1 MDPSPREVDAADESA
16 PTGDAIGRACAAV
29 VSAWGDSPEVQA
41 FVAALGER
49 VGERELDGLHV
60 ADLYG
65 ADRCARGDATAIA
78 WFERTCVATLGSA
91 LGRIDPSPAF
101 VDEIRQRVR
110 EKLLVAA
117 DPRGARIQEY
127 AGRGPL
133 GAWVRVV
140 AVREALAARRRPG
153 LTAGSDE
160 LLDVGASITSPE
172 LGLVKEQYR
181 AEFQRAFAEA
191 LAELSAEQRNLL
203 RHHYLHGL
211 TLDQLASLYEMHRSS
226 VARRIAKTRSGLLS
240 ATRRALMTRLAT
252 SPADFE
258 ELMGLIASRIDLS
271 IERHLAV

>member
-1 MDPSPREVDAADESA
+1 MNPSQQGSVRGGPRPSREALR
-16 PTGDAIGRACAAV
+16 RACAAIR
-29 VSAWGDSPEVQA
+29 STWGEASSIDA
-41 FVAALGER
+41 FVATLAER
-49 VGERELDGLHV
+49 VGAAELDGLHV
-60 ADLYG
+60 VDLYG
-65 ADRCARGDATAIA
+65 AERCAQGDAAAIA
-78 WFERTCVATLGSA
+78 WFERTCIAPLGPA
-91 LGRIDPSPAF
+91 LGRIDPSPVF
-101 VDEIRQRVR
+101 VDELRQRVR

-117 DPRGARIQEY
+117 DSRGARITEY

-140 AVREALAARRRPG
+140 AVREALADRRRSG
-153 LTAGSDE
+153 RAACDE
-160 LLDVGASITSPE
+160 LLDIGANITSPE

-211 TLDQLASLYEMHRSS
+211 TLDQLANLYEMHRSS

-240 ATRRALMTRLAT
+240 ATRRALMARLAT
-252 SPADFE
+252 SPAEFE

-271 IERHLAV
+271 IERHLAG

>member
-1 MDPSPREVDAADESA
+1 MNPSQQGSVRGGPRPSREALR
-16 PTGDAIGRACAAV
+16 RACAAIR
-29 VSAWGDSPEVQA
+29 STWGEASSIDA
-41 FVAALGER
+41 FVATLAER
-49 VGERELDGLHV
+49 VGAAELDGLHV
-60 ADLYG
+60 VDLYG
-65 ADRCARGDATAIA
+65 AERCAQGDAAAIA
-78 WFERTCVATLGSA
+78 WFERTCIAPLGPA
-91 LGRIDPSPAF
+91 LGRIDPSPVF
-101 VDEIRQRVR
+101 VDELRQRVR

-117 DPRGARIQEY
+117 DSRGARITEY

-140 AVREALAARRRPG
+140 AVREALAARRRSG
-153 LTAGSDE
+153 RAACDE
-160 LLDVGASITSPE
+160 LLDIGANITSPE

-211 TLDQLASLYEMHRSS
+211 TLDQLANLYEMHRSS

-240 ATRRALMTRLAT
+240 ATRRALMARLAT
-252 SPADFE
+252 SPAEFE

-271 IERHLAV
+271 IERHLAG